1 MPLQFTWMNSGDI
14 ISCRYFFSTQDFC
27 HVRLLPTVL
36 DCGSCSAGHSHFSVG
51 LVTKEDLVELKGLEI
66 GGRHGTK
73 PPAIHSSNCLIR
85 SGASPC
91 LAFPEL
97 QVGMFATGMSN
108 CPQKQMPGFQIS
120 GPYHLFLILNVTQC
134 NVLSIKLNCMGEGD
148 RISIEFLDEKWAA
161 RRRVFLA
168 VGDHPDGY
176 WLAPLK
182 QLEPCSHPAGSVQR
196 VPLHRRKKSWA
207 FKEREH
213 FLASWSFNDFSMW
226 LTSWGFCV
234 LLWEVIR
241 MRCTAMSYV

>member
-1 MPLQFTWMNSGDI
+1 MPLQFSWMNSVDI
-14 ISCRYFFSTQDFC
+14 ISCRDIS
-27 HVRLLPTVL
+27 LLPKTSVMF
-36 DCGSCSAGHSHFSVG
+36 DSYQPSMPVEGCSAGHSHFSVG
-51 LVTKEDLVELKGLEI
+51 LVAEEDLAELKGLEI
-66 GGRHGTK
+66 RGRHGTK
-73 PPAIHSSNCLIR
+73 PPATESSNCLIR
-85 SGASPC
+85 SGASPR
-91 LAFPEL
+91 LAFPAL

-108 CPQKQMPGFQIS
+108 CLPKQMPGFQIS

-196 VPLHRRKKSWA
+196 VPPHRRNKPWA
-207 FKEREH
+207 FKKRERERA
-213 FLASWSFNDFSMW
+213 FL
-226 LTSWGFCV
+226 G
-234 LLWEVIR
+234 
-241 MRCTAMSYV
+241 